1 MSAEHSTVF
10 QLIGIPHHLNH
21 IAGAATVGVALTAL
35 GLRVRSQLSN
45 VDKHILPEPKLNL
58 LNACV
63 AIVGGFKN
71 LIDSMVGHGAEK
83 YIPVIATT
91 FLFIL
96 VSNFLGLVPGLVPP
110 TDNINTNFA
119 MGLSIFIYYQFLGF
133 REHGFHYLKQ
143 FTGGLPPPGF
153 GLGITLV
160 LSLVAALMF
169 AIEVIG
175 HLIRPL
181 SLSLRLWG
189 NINGDHTL
197 VGVFNGITPLF
208 VPILFMILGVFV
220 CVVQA
225 FVFSLLSTAYIKLAV
240 SHDH

>member
-10 QLIGIPHHLNH
+10 QLIGVPHHLNH
-21 IAGAATVGVALTAL
+21 IAGAVTAGVILTAI

-45 VDKHILPEPKLNL
+45 VDKHILPEPKMNFLNC
-58 LNACV
+58 CV
-63 AIVGGFKN
+63 ALVGAFKN
-71 LIDSMVGHGAEK
+71 LIDSMIGHGAEK
-83 YIPVIATT
+83 FIPIIATT

-96 VSNFLGLVPGLVPP
+96 FSNFLGLVPGFVPP

-119 MGLSIFIYYQFLGF
+119 MGLSIFLYYQYLGF
-133 REHGFHYLKQ
+133 KEHGIFYLKQ
-143 FTGGLPPPGF
+143 FTGGLPPKGYSF
-153 GLGITLV
+153 GITAI

-197 VGVFNGITPLF
+197 VGVFNGIAPLF
-208 VPILFMILGVFV
+208 VPILFMVLGVFV